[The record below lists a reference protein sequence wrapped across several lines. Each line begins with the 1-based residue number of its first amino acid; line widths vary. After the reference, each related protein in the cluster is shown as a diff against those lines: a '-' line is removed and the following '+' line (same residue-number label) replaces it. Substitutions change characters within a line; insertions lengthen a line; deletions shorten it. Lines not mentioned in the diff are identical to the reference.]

1 MHISEFNFHLPDE
14 LIAQEPLESRS
25 LSRVL
30 VSTGSNESFVDSH
43 FSELIDF
50 LTEDDLL
57 VFNDTRVMK
66 ARLKGAKDTGG
77 EVEVMIDQILS
88 STRFKCLIRA
98 SRRPKIGQKIYIAID
113 VVFTVVTF
121 AHGVFELESSV
132 DIYDCLARYGATP
145 LPPYIRRQ
153 PDDADADRYQTIY
166 AKNPGAVAAP
176 TAGLHFDQAMFEK
189 LAQKNIKMAYL
200 TLHVGVGTF
209 KPVAEE
215 NVLDHNMHSERY
227 IFPSDV
233 ATLVSETKAKGGRV
247 CAVGTTSLRVLE
259 SVFNESGLKVGEGST
274 NLFITPGYTFKVV
287 DCLITNFHLPK
298 STLFMLVSA
307 FMGTDKMR
315 RAYQHAIDQKYR
327 FFSYGDAMFLIK

>member
-66 ARLKGAKDTGG
+66 ARLTGAKDTGG

-209 KPVAEE
+209 KPVAVE

>member
-209 KPVAEE
+209 KPVAVE

>member
-132 DIYDCLARYGATP
+132 DIYDCLARYGDTP

-209 KPVAEE
+209 KPVAVE

-259 SVFNESGLKVGEGST
+259 SVFNESELKVGEGST

>member
-43 FSELIDF
+43 FFELIDF

-209 KPVAEE
+209 KPVAVE

>member
-14 LIAQEPLESRS
+14 LIAQEPLEFRS

-30 VSTGSNESFVDSH
+30 VSTGSNESFVDSY

-132 DIYDCLARYGATP
+132 DIYDCLARYGDTP

-209 KPVAEE
+209 KPVAVE

>member
-66 ARLKGAKDTGG
+66 ARLTGAKDTGG

-132 DIYDCLARYGATP
+132 DIYDCLARYGDTP

-209 KPVAEE
+209 KPVAVE

>member
-43 FSELIDF
+43 FSELINF

-209 KPVAEE
+209 KPVAVE